1 MLTLVAENNKKTT
14 KDNSS
19 DISTSNIR
27 EENIVAFTKQASK
40 DNRSRQQAIEAVR
53 KRAELLHW

>member
-19 DISTSNIR
+19 DISTRNIR

>member
-19 DISTSNIR
+19 DISARNIR
-27 EENIVAFTKQASK
+27 GENIVVFTKQASK